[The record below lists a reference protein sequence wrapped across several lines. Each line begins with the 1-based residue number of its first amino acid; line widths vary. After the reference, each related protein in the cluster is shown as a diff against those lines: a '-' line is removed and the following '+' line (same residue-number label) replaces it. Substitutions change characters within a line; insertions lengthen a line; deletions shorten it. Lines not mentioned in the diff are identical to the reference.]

1 MQINEDTYL
10 KEPEIEESKV
20 FNDNFRIDDQTE
32 RIAELLNTYP
42 ELREMMN
49 RLGKHILLS
58 EILLLH

>member
-58 EILLLH
+58 EIFLLH

>member
-10 KEPEIEESKV
+10 KEPEIEEAKI

-58 EILLLH
+58 ETCLLH

>member
-32 RIAELLNTYP
+32 KIAELLNTYP